1 MKGNQILFEVESVD
15 RVEVTR
21 FESWECRGECALQ
34 YLCDLVENWPE
45 LMVGRSGGI
54 SFRDYPP
61 DPEWADSLDL
71 AFSVT
76 KRIGRPSASLPF
88 PCPYTLRWPQ
98 VGIPDA
104 EQMMGELLANEAPY
118 EDERMFWI
126 GANTHPSRVRLC
138 EIGGSRPE
146 LFDVEI
152 MQWDPH
158 ASGGQR
164 SKTRQVSI
172 PDHAKFKYLVDC
184 PGVRG
189 GYSARIKWLLAT
201 GRPVFMVEREFVEH
215 WHEDLRPWVHYV
227 PVKSDLSDL
236 LNQHAKLD
244 GDPEL
249 YESIGRN
256 ARRFAAEHLTVEA
269 LLHRTAEA
277 VWRRTEPL
285 DSARKNQSAR
295 ISDSGY
301 AIPVVAAYSGNMQP
315 LYENFVSSLDP
326 LRHGIRLVS
335 EQVDLSAFR
344 EFGVQ
349 TESWYRMMI
358 HQVELAIR
366 VMEQEVED
374 GDYLIVSDVDIHFFK
389 PEGLR
394 KILID
399 AASAGIEFSALLDG
413 PDYYNGGFIV
423 LRKCPRVI
431 ELYKR
436 TLHGLVTRRVADAD
450 QEEFNRL
457 IPELGIRHRPISPRL
472 GVLGKQPV
480 YEETVFYH
488 ATFAG
493 DLEKK
498 LARIATARSQM
509 ENRIFG
515 TWQDF

>member
-1 MKGNQILFEVESVD
+1 MGEIHFQVESED
-15 RVEVTR
+15 RILVSRYEG
-21 FESWECRGECALQ
+21 FQCRHENALEM
-34 YLCDLVENWPE
+34 LCDLVQNWPD
-45 LMVGRSGGI
+45 LWVGRNGGI
-54 SFRDYPP
+54 IFHDSPP
-61 DPEWADSLDL
+61 GPEWKAKFDL
-71 AFSVT
+71 AFCST
-76 KRIGRPSASLPF
+76 KWMGVESSLLPF
-88 PCPYTLRWPQ
+88 PCPYSLRWPEA
-98 VGIPDA
+98 GIPDA
-104 EQMMGELLANEAPY
+104 EAMMEKLLADQSPY
-118 EDERMFWI
+118 VDDRIFWI
-126 GANTHPSRVRLC
+126 GSNTHPSRQRLC
-138 EIGGSRPE
+138 ELGIQNPK
-146 LFDVEI
+146 LLDAEI

-158 ASGGQR
+158 ATGGPR
-164 SKTRQVSI
+164 SRTRQVSL
-172 PDHAKFKYLVDC
+172 PEHRNYKYLIDC
-184 PGVRG
+184 PGN

-201 GRPVFMVEREFVEH
+201 GRPLFVVDRPVVEH
-215 WHEDLRPWVHYV
+215 WHEDLQPWVHYV
-227 PVKSDLSDL
+227 PVKADLSDL
-236 LNQHAKLD
+236 LDQHAKLD

-256 ARRFAAEHLTVEA
+256 ARRFAAEQLTVEA

-285 DSARKNQSAR
+285 DSVRKNQSAR

-301 AIPVVAAYSGNMQP
+301 AIPVVAAHSGNMQP

-326 LRHGIRLVS
+326 LMHGIRLVS

-344 EFGVQ
+344 EFGFQ

-358 HQVELAIR
+358 YQVELAIR

-374 GDYLIVSDVDIHFFK
+374 GDYFIVCDIDIHIFK
-389 PEGLR
+389 PEEIRRLV
-394 KILID
+394 LE
-399 AASAGIEFSALLDG
+399 AAFAKCEFSAALDNSN
-413 PDYYNGGFIV
+413 YYNTGFVI
-423 LRKCPRVI
+423 LRKCSRVT
-431 ELYKR
+431 ELYRR
-436 TLHGLVTRRVADAD
+436 TLEGLQTRSLGFAD
-450 QEEFNRL
+450 QDEINRL